1 MHRVVLIEDATPWDL
16 HPFTDVHPVWH
27 LRTGAFTTYERTVE
41 VARELGWSV
50 DVGGR
55 ELQTQAFTD
64 RFPITSTATGGTLIL
79 AARAVVLAPELRRL
93 LTAAAASNV
102 PLAFRTPEHLVAL
115 WLPSWTDSPTHART
129 LFEEHM
135 AETSWTVAPVNAWII
150 SRLWEVLDVLD
161 AAIRTD
167 AELMQ
172 DRGEPL
178 HHATARISPHAV
190 IDDSRGPVIIGE
202 NVEIRAGAIVN
213 GPCAIGA
220 NSTLK
225 SHTII
230 DGPVTIGP
238 VCKVGGEIE
247 ASVIQGYSNKQHDG
261 FLGHSVLGEWVNL
274 GAGTI
279 TSDLKN
285 TYGEIHCDMPW
296 GSVNTGRRFLGL
308 LCGDHVKS
316 AIGTR
321 FNTGTVVGAC
331 SNVVSDTFPPKGIV
345 PFTWLTPSGRD
356 NYQLENALHVA
367 ETVMRRRHV
376 EFSPAMRAVLTAI
389 SEGTA

>member
-1 MHRVVLIEDATPWDL
+1 MRRIILIEDATPWDL

-27 LRTGAFTTYERTVE
+27 LRTGAFTTFERTRR
-41 VARELGWSV
+41 VATECGWSV

-55 ELQTQAFTD
+55 DLQTAAFHAHS
-64 RFPITSTATGGTLIL
+64 PTSAAGDEGTLIL

-93 LTAAAASNV
+93 LDVATTSDTSI
-102 PLAFRTPEHLVAL
+102 AFRTPEHLIAL
-115 WLPSWTDSPTHART
+115 WLPSWNDSPVHART
-129 LFEEHM
+129 VFEEHM
-135 AETSWTVAPVNAWII
+135 ATTTWSIEPVAAWVLT
-150 SRLWEVLDVLD
+150 RLWDVLDVLD
-161 AAIRTD
+161 ATIRTD
-167 AELMQ
+167 ADMLL
-172 DRGEPL
+172 DNGEPL
-178 HHATARISPHAV
+178 HHMTARISPHAV
-190 IDDSRGPVIIGE
+190 IDDARGPVMIGE
-202 NVEIRAGAIVN
+202 GAEIRAGAIIN
-213 GPCAIGA
+213 GPCVIGA
-220 NSTLK
+220 QSVVK
-225 SHTII
+225 SHAVI
-230 DGPVTIGP
+230 DGPVVIGP

-285 TYGEIHCDMPW
+285 TYGDVHCDMPW
-296 GSVNTGRRFLGL
+296 GTVNTGRRFLGL

-331 SNVVSDTFPPKGIV
+331 SNVVSDTFPPKGIP
-345 PFTWLTPSGRD
+345 PFTWLTPQGRD
-356 NYQLENALHVA
+356 TYTLDKALLVA

-376 EFSPAMRAVLTAI
+376 ELSFAMRAVLTSIA
-389 SEGTA
+389 EGTA